1 MKLQLKSFEPIN
13 KESILSL
20 TGSKSET
27 NSLLILQALWPEI
40 RLDNLAECDDAHVM
54 IQALKKSNGPIDVGH
69 AGTAMRFL
77 TAYFAFLPGCSVV
90 MTGSSRMKQRPVEI

>member
-27 NSLLILQALWPEI
+27 NRLLILQALWPEI
-40 RLDNLAECDDAHVM
+40 RLDNLVDYNAQYQQH
-54 IQALKKSNGPIDVGH
+54 
-69 AGTAMRFL
+69 L
-77 TAYFAFLPGCSVV
+77 T
-90 MTGSSRMKQRPVEI
+90 SS

>member
-27 NSLLILQALWPEI
+27 NRLLILQALWPEI
-40 RLDNLAECDDAHVM
+40 RLDNLA
-54 IQALKKSNGPIDVGH
+54 
-69 AGTAMRFL
+69 
-77 TAYFAFLPGCSVV
+77 
-90 MTGSSRMKQRPVEI
+90 